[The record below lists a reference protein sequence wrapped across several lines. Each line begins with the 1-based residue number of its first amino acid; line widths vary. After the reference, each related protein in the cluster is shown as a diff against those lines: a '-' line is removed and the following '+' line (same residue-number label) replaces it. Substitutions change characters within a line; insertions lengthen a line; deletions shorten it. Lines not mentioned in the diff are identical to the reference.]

1 MSAPAAAPTQETLR
15 VVLRTDDISI
25 CRDFH
30 VASLAECLASV
41 QQAVAAFEALFRCPP
56 STVVVMQRPALS
68 TQPGTAGLRP
78 GDVSII
84 NMCGK
89 ITHGVLG
96 EHVYNPG
103 CEAATVDTHD
113 GFGARRG
120 VGTVYGNFM
129 TSVHGNTTLFRAAR
143 RSQDVLDAATLL
155 FRDGA
160 VGDIMLH
167 MVVAVSVLPHAVIMS
182 GQQIETALCGAH
194 SWTAARVAVL
204 EENVYM
210 KPVRLHRGNTTVL
223 VHVYSNGTVFFF
235 ITCTDIAV
243 TPAADLYFVD
253 ICRELYACVAA
264 VC

>member
-1 MSAPAAAPTQETLR
+1 MAAPPAPETLR
-15 VVLRTDDISI
+15 VVLRTADIAI
-25 CRDFH
+25 CRDFT
-30 VASLAECLASV
+30 VASLAECLACV
-41 QQAVAAFEALFRCPP
+41 QQAVAAFEQLFGCPAV
-56 STVVVMQRPALS
+56 TVVVMQRPPLS
-68 TQPGTAGLRP
+68 AQPGTAGLRP

-89 ITHGVLG
+89 LTHGVLG

-103 CEAATVDTHD
+103 FEGAAVDTHD

-129 TSVHGNTTLFRAAR
+129 TSLQGNTTLFRAAR
-143 RSQDVLDAATLL
+143 RSADILHAATLL
-155 FRDGA
+155 FRAGA
-160 VGDIMLH
+160 VRDVMLH
-167 MVVAVSVLPHAVIMS
+167 MVVAVSVLPHAVSMS
-182 GQQIETALCGAH
+182 GQQIEAALCAAP

-210 KPVRLHRGNTTVL
+210 KPVRLRRGETAVL

-235 ITCTDIAV
+235 ITCTDV
-243 TPAADLYFVD
+243 PVSLAADLHFVG
-253 ICRELYACVAA
+253 ICRELYARVAA

>member
-1 MSAPAAAPTQETLR
+1 MAASDSDVAPETLR
-15 VVLRTDDISI
+15 VVLRTEDIAI
-25 CRDFH
+25 CRDFT
-30 VASLAECLASV
+30 VGSLAECLACV
-41 QQAVAAFEALFRCPP
+41 QEAVCVFERLFHCPP
-56 STVVVMQRPALS
+56 VSVVVMQKPQISA
-68 TQPGTAGLRP
+68 QPGTAGLNP

-103 CEAATVDTHD
+103 CEGATVDTHD
-113 GFGARRG
+113 GFGSRRG

-129 TSVHGNTTLFRAAR
+129 TSIQGNTTLFRAAR
-143 RSQDVLDAATLL
+143 RSKDILQAAELL

-160 VGDIMLH
+160 VRDVMLH
-167 MVVAVSVLPHAVIMS
+167 MVVAVTVLPHAVMMS
-182 GQQIETALCGAH
+182 GQQIETALCAAA
-194 SWTAARVAVL
+194 SWTATRVPVC

-210 KPVRLHRGNTTVL
+210 KPVRLRRGDIAVL

-235 ITCTDIAV
+235 ITCTDIPV
-243 TPAADLYFVD
+243 TPSADIYFVD
-253 ICRELYACVAA
+253 ICRELYKCVAA

>member
-1 MSAPAAAPTQETLR
+1 MTSPATTAPHEAIR
-15 VVLRTDDISI
+15 VVLRTADIAI
-25 CRDFH
+25 CRDFR
-30 VASLAECLASV
+30 VGSLAECLACV
-41 QQAVAAFEALFRCPP
+41 QQAVAAFERLFLSPAAA
-56 STVVVMQRPALS
+56 VVVMQRPPPSA
-68 TQPGTAGLRP
+68 QPGTAGLKP

-96 EHVYNPG
+96 QLVYNPG

-129 TSVHGNTTLFRAAR
+129 TSVQGNTTLFRAAR
-143 RSQDVLDAATLL
+143 RSTDILQAVTLL

-160 VGDIMLH
+160 VRDVMLH
-167 MVVAVSVLPHAVIMS
+167 MVVAVSVLPHAVVMS
-182 GQQIETALCGAH
+182 GQQVEAALCAAE
-194 SWTAARVAVL
+194 SWTAERVSVV

-210 KPVRLHRGNTTVL
+210 KPVRLRRGNIAVL

-235 ITCTDIAV
+235 ITCTDVPV

>member
-1 MSAPAAAPTQETLR
+1 MAAPPAHETLR
-15 VVLRTDDISI
+15 VVLASADIAI
-25 CRDFH
+25 IRDFR
-30 VASLAECLASV
+30 VGSLAECLACV
-41 QQAVAAFEALFRCPP
+41 QQAAAEFERLFHVPAG
-56 STVVVMQRPALS
+56 SVVVMQRPPPSA
-68 TQPGTAGLRP
+68 QPGTAGLRP

-89 ITHGVLG
+89 ITHAVLG
-96 EHVYNPG
+96 QHVYNPG

-129 TSVHGNTTLFRAAR
+129 TSVQGNTTLFRAAR
-143 RSQDVLDAATLL
+143 RSTDILQASALL

-160 VGDIMLH
+160 VRDVMLH
-167 MVVAVSVLPHAVIMS
+167 MVVAVSVLPHAVLMS
-182 GQQIETALCGAH
+182 SQQIEAALCAAE
-194 SWTAARVAVL
+194 SWTASRVAVV

-210 KPVRLHRGNTTVL
+210 KPVRLRRGNIAVL

-235 ITCTDIAV
+235 ITCTDVPV
-243 TPAADLYFVD
+243 TPAADLYFVG

>member
-1 MSAPAAAPTQETLR
+1 MAAPDAAGTEAIR

-25 CRDFH
+25 CRDFTI
-30 VASLAECLASV
+30 ASLAECLGSV
-41 QQAVAAFEALFRCPP
+41 QQAVAAFEGLFDAPP
-56 STVVVMQRPALS
+56 AAVVVMQRPPAS
-68 TQPGTAGLRP
+68 AQPGTAGLKP

-96 EHVYNPG
+96 QHVYNPG

-143 RSQDVLDAATLL
+143 RSADILQAATLL

-182 GQQIETALCGAH
+182 GQQIEAALCGAE
-194 SWTAARVAVL
+194 SWTAARVLVL

-210 KPVRLHRGNTTVL
+210 KPVRLRRGNTTVL

-235 ITCTDIAV
+235 ITCTDIPV
-243 TPAADLYFVD
+243 TPSADLYFVD

>member
-1 MSAPAAAPTQETLR
+1 MSAPDATTTPETIR
-15 VVLRTDDISI
+15 VVMRTSDISI
-25 CRDFH
+25 CRDFR

-41 QQAVAAFEALFRCPP
+41 QQAVAAFEALFHSPP
-56 STVVVMQRPALS
+56 AAVVVMQRPPLS

-89 ITHGVLG
+89 ITHGMLG

-103 CEAATVDTHD
+103 CEPATVDTHD

-129 TSVHGNTTLFRAAR
+129 TSVQGNTTLFRAAR
-143 RSQDVLDAATLL
+143 RSADILQAAMLL

-194 SWTAARVAVL
+194 TWTAARVPVL

-210 KPVRLHRGNTTVL
+210 KPVRLRRGNTTVL

-235 ITCTDIAV
+235 ITCADIEV

>member
-1 MSAPAAAPTQETLR
+1 M
-15 VVLRTDDISI
+15 
-25 CRDFH
+25 
-30 VASLAECLASV
+30 
-41 QQAVAAFEALFRCPP
+41 QQAVAAFEARFHCPP
-56 STVVVMQRPALS
+56 ATVVVMQRPPLS
-68 TQPGTAGLRP
+68 TQPGTAGLAP

-89 ITHGVLG
+89 ITHGVPG

-103 CEAATVDTHD
+103 CAGATVDTHD

-129 TSVHGNTTLFRAAR
+129 TSLHGNTTLFRAAR

-160 VGDIMLH
+160 VRDVMLH
-167 MVVAVSVLPHAVIMS
+167 MVVAVTVLPHAVVMS
-182 GQQIETALCGAH
+182 GKQIEAALCRAA
-194 SWTAARVAVL
+194 SWTASRVPVV

-210 KPVRLHRGNTTVL
+210 KPVRLRRGNVAVL

-235 ITCTDIAV
+235 ITCTDV
-243 TPAADLYFVD
+243 PVSPAADLHFVD

>member
-1 MSAPAAAPTQETLR
+1 MATATDALR
-15 VVLRTDDISI
+15 VVLHAPDIAI
-25 CRDFH
+25 CRDFR
-30 VASLAECLASV
+30 VGSLAECLACV
-41 QQAVAAFEALFRCPP
+41 QQAVAAFERVFRRPP
-56 STVVVMQRPALS
+56 HNVVVAQRPPLS
-68 TQPGTAGLRP
+68 AQPGTAGLRP

-103 CEAATVDTHD
+103 CKGATVDTHD

-129 TSVHGNTTLFRAAR
+129 TSLHGNTTLFRAAR

-160 VGDIMLH
+160 VRDIMLH
-167 MVVAVSVLPHAVIMS
+167 MVVAVTVLPHAVVMS
-182 GQQIETALCGAH
+182 GQQIEDTLCRAH
-194 SWTAARVAVL
+194 TWTASRVPVV

-210 KPVRLHRGNTTVL
+210 KPVRLRRGNVAVL

-235 ITCTDIAV
+235 ITCTDV
-243 TPAADLYFVD
+243 PVSPDADLHFVG

>member
-1 MSAPAAAPTQETLR
+1 MADEALR
-15 VVLRTDDISI
+15 VVLRAGDTAIS
-25 CRDFH
+25 RD
-30 VASLAECLASV
+30 VRVGSLAECLACV
-41 QQAVAAFEALFRCPP
+41 QQAATAFERVFRRPP
-56 STVVVMQRPALS
+56 LSVVVMQRPPLS
-68 TQPGTAGLRP
+68 AQPGTAGLRP

-89 ITHGVLG
+89 ITHAVLG

-103 CEAATVDTHD
+103 CEGATVDTHD

-129 TSVHGNTTLFRAAR
+129 TSLHGNTTLFRAAR

-160 VGDIMLH
+160 VSDIMLH
-167 MVVAVSVLPHAVIMS
+167 MVVAVTVLPHAVVMC
-182 GQQIETALCGAH
+182 GRQIEESLLRAH
-194 SWTAARVAVL
+194 TWTPSAVQVA

-210 KPVRLHRGNTTVL
+210 KPVRLRRGNVAVL

-235 ITCTDIAV
+235 ITCSDV
-243 TPAADLYFVD
+243 PVSPAADLHFVG

>member
-1 MSAPAAAPTQETLR
+1 MSAPDAAAAPETIR
-15 VVLRTDDISI
+15 VVLRTDGISI
-25 CRDFH
+25 CRDFS
-30 VASLAECLASV
+30 VASLAECLARV
-41 QQAVAAFEALFRCPP
+41 QQAVAEFEARFHCPP
-56 STVVVMQRPALS
+56 TTVVVMQRPPLS
-68 TQPGTAGLRP
+68 TQPGTAGLAP

-89 ITHGVLG
+89 ITHGASG
-96 EHVYNPG
+96 QHVYNPG
-103 CEAATVDTHD
+103 CDAATVYTND

-160 VGDIMLH
+160 VSSIRLH
-167 MVVAVSVLPHAVIMS
+167 MVVAVTVLPHAVVMS
-182 GQQIETALCGAH
+182 GQQIEAALCGAH
-194 SWTAARVAVL
+194 SWTAVTVAVL

-210 KPVRLHRGNTTVL
+210 KPVRLSRDSTTVL

-235 ITCTDIAV
+235 ITCSDIAV

-264 VC
+264 AC